1 MTVHR
6 LTFVL
11 LAFIVMASAA
21 GQKTLEQLKSAAE
34 NAKGGQQA
42 KLYAELAEQLVN
54 VADQQFNQGDSAG
67 GQATVREILQDAT
80 KAHDGAIA
88 TRDNRKEV
96 EILLRQTQRSLEN
109 VKRTLAADDRPPLDE
124 VENKLAQFRQDL
136 LDSMFAPNHKKK
148 EAQ

>member
-11 LAFIVMASAA
+11 LSFIVVASAA

-42 KLYAELAEQLVN
+42 KLYAELAAQLVN
-54 VADQQFNQGDSAG
+54 VADQQFNQGDSTA
-67 GQATVREILQDAT
+67 GQATVRDILQDAT
-80 KAHDGAIA
+80 KAHDGAIS

-109 VKRTLAADDRPPLDE
+109 LKRTLAADDRPQLDE

-136 LDSMFAPNHKKK
+136 LDSMFSPNHKKK
-148 EAQ
+148 EPQ

>member
-6 LTFVL
+6 LTLVL
-11 LAFIVMASAA
+11 LSFIVVASGG

-42 KLYAELAEQLVN
+42 KLYAELAAQLVN
-54 VADQQFNQGDSAG
+54 VADQQFNQGDSAA
-67 GQATVREILQDAT
+67 GQATVRDILQDAT
-80 KAHDGAIA
+80 KARDGAIS

-109 VKRTLAADDRPPLDE
+109 LKRTLAADDRPPLDE

-148 EAQ
+148 EPQ

>member
-1 MTVHR
+1 M
-6 LTFVL
+6 FVL

-54 VADQQFNQGDSAG
+54 VADQQFNQGDSAA

-109 VKRTLAADDRPPLDE
+109 LKRTLAADDRPPLDE

>member
-11 LAFIVMASAA
+11 LLSIVVASAA

-42 KLYAELAEQLVN
+42 KLYAELAAQLVN
-54 VADQQFNQGDSAG
+54 IADQQFNQGDSNG

-80 KAHDGAIA
+80 KAHDGAIS

-109 VKRTLAADDRPPLDE
+109 LKRTLAADDRPQLDE
-124 VENKLAQFRQDL
+124 VENKLAQFRQEL
-136 LDSMFAPNHKKK
+136 LDSMFAPNQKKK
-148 EAQ
+148 EPQ

>member
-11 LAFIVMASAA
+11 LSFIVVASAA

-42 KLYAELAEQLVN
+42 KLYAELAAQLVN
-54 VADQQFNQGDSAG
+54 VADQQFNQGDSTA
-67 GQATVREILQDAT
+67 GQATVRDILQDAT
-80 KAHDGAIA
+80 KAHDGAIS

-109 VKRTLAADDRPPLDE
+109 LKRTLAADDRPPLDE

-136 LDSMFAPNHKKK
+136 LDSMFSPNHKKK
-148 EAQ
+148 EPQ